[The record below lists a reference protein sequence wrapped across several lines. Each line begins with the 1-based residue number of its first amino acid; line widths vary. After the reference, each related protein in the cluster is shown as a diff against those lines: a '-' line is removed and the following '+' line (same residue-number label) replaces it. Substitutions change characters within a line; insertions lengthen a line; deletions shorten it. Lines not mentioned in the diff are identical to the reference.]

1 MNSIS
6 AKSSGRPCWFVG
18 AAFGGTR
25 DQTQRFLQ
33 EGIWVNNDPDKYLD
47 TVKSIQVGDRIA
59 IKSSYVRKHGL
70 PFDNRGFHVS
80 VMAIKAIGTV
90 KENLGDGHT
99 LKVDWKPVEPP
110 REWYFYTNR
119 RTVWQIM
126 PGDPYSD
133 ALIEF
138 TFAGKEQDIDWF
150 RNQHI
155 WRERFGD
162 KEPRFKWTKF
172 YEAFADK
179 LLTFKDKR
187 EELISGIHSISPQVK
202 ALSYLQ
208 DHFKDG
214 TTGPLK
220 DICPFTVMGMFN
232 RGVTNANRKIIA
244 AELAN
249 LLGVSE
255 AVPDS
260 FEGIPV
266 LNNQNSWFFGFE
278 DKRQPED
285 IDTLWDVFTKA
296 IEFADSGED
305 EARSAFIEAYDRAAQ
320 GYGVGWNLSI
330 GLYWIR
336 PWKFPTLDF
345 QSQDY
350 ISSTLKFKIGH
361 NGPKKRCSGNDYIE
375 LLDNLEERF
384 QEESF
389 PVHSFP
395 ELSYEAYGGG
405 PPPPFSPAPP
415 EYPEYPEYYLS
426 QCAAE
431 TCFDEDLLAVWVK
444 AINRK
449 GQAIF
454 YGPPGTGKTFI
465 AEKLG
470 RHLVGGGDGF
480 IETVQFHPEYA
491 YQDFMQGI
499 RPKSREDG
507 GLEYPMVNGRFLQ
520 FCENAAVREDTCV
533 LIIDEINRANLARV
547 FGELMYLLEY
557 RDKEI
562 PLASGDTFSI
572 PPNVRII
579 GTMNTADRSIALVD
593 FALRRRFACIELYPN
608 YDIVR
613 RFHERTGFKTEGLIR
628 LLEEINNQ
636 IGDRN
641 FSIGPSFFLLDDV
654 AKEIEGIWRM
664 EIGPYLEEY
673 FFDQPDKAKN
683 YQWKKVKER
692 ILG

>member
-1 MNSIS
+1 MNTVEEKSIN
-6 AKSSGRPCWFVG
+6 RPCWFVG

-33 EGIWVNNDPDKYLD
+33 EGIWENGFRDKFLD

-59 IKSSYVRKHGL
+59 IKSSYTRKHGL
-70 PFDNRGFHVS
+70 PFNNRGFPVS

-90 KENLGDGHT
+90 KENLGDGRT
-99 LKVDWKPVEPP
+99 LKVDWKPVDPP

-119 RTVWQIM
+119 TTIWKVM
-126 PGDPYSD
+126 PGNRYSD
-133 ALIEF
+133 SLIEF
-138 TFAGKEQDIDWF
+138 TFEEKEQDIDWF
-150 RNQHI
+150 VKIYLPPNGPS
-155 WRERFGD
+155 ER
-162 KEPRFKWTKF
+162 RFKWTKF
-172 YEAFADK
+172 YEAIADK

-187 EELISGIHSISPQVK
+187 EELISGIHAISSKVK
-202 ALSYLQ
+202 ALSNLQ

-232 RGVTNANRKIIA
+232 RGITKDNKKLIA

-255 AVPDS
+255 DVPDS

-278 DKRQPED
+278 NKRQPED
-285 IDTLWDVFTKA
+285 IDTLWEVFSRA
-296 IEFADSGED
+296 IAFADAGDE
-305 EARSAFIEAYDRAAQ
+305 EARSAFIGAYDKAAHC
-320 GYGVGWNLSI
+320 YNTGWNLSM

-336 PWKFPTLDF
+336 PWKFPPLDF

-350 ISSTLKFKIGH
+350 IRNKLKIEIGL
-361 NGPKKRCSGNDYIE
+361 NGPKKRCSGNDYIA
-375 LLDNLEERF
+375 LLETLEERF

-405 PPPPFSPAPP
+405 GDTPSPPSPTTSDNP
-415 EYPEYPEYYLS
+415 EYSLA
-426 QCAAE
+426 QCSAE
-431 TCFDEDLLAVWVK
+431 TCFEEHLLDVWVK

-465 AEKLG
+465 AEKLA
-470 RHLVGGGDGF
+470 RHLVGEGDGF

-507 GLEYPMVNGRFLQ
+507 GLEYPMENGRFLQ
-520 FCENAAVREDTCV
+520 FCENATEREDTCV

-557 RDKEI
+557 RDKKI
-562 PLASGDTFSI
+562 PLASGDMFSI
-572 PPNVRII
+572 PRNVRIL

-593 FALRRRFACIELYPN
+593 
-608 YDIVR
+608 
-613 RFHERTGFKTEGLIR
+613 
-628 LLEEINNQ
+628 
-636 IGDRN
+636 
-641 FSIGPSFFLLDDV
+641 
-654 AKEIEGIWRM
+654 
-664 EIGPYLEEY
+664 
-673 FFDQPDKAKN
+673 
-683 YQWKKVKER
+683 
-692 ILG
+692 